1 MSILNEARD
10 EFGFNNVWIYDGRIL
25 FKDKNDGQK
34 NKKSIMIRIYYKALM
49 VTIKM
54 GRKTRLY
61 IFF

>member
-10 EFGFNNVWIYDGRIL
+10 KFGFNNVWIYDGRIL
-25 FKDKNDGQK
+25 LKDKNDGQK